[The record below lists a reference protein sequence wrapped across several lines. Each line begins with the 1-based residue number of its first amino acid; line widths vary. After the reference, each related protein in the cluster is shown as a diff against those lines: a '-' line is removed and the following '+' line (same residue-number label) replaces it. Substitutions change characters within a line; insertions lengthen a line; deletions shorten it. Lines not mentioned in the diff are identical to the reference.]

1 MMDYFNIQPDD
12 ANWGKLYN
20 DDLIAHFI
28 WHLPGVHCPVCGDI
42 WAIRGVIYPLMGF
55 TGNPLGKQLEKPR
68 AEELEVFEQ
77 LQAAVRVY
85 VPDELP
91 LPPGTRLGP
100 MRGRVTGKF
109 GDFVWPNLWDFVM
122 RVEAYQKLASTGLRL
137 PEPSLPDLQEK
148 VKGKLY
154 HLQIIPMGKMSSQAY
169 EDPDKLICPRCGR
182 DGRKYKKT
190 VIEMD
195 SIPRGVDM
203 FRIGNFPTKVIVSE
217 RFKEV
222 SERLGLTN
230 ISFEKI
236 EVVS

>member
-1 MMDYFNIQPDD
+1 MDYFNIQPDD

-85 VPDELP
+85 VPGELP
-91 LPPGTRLGP
+91 LPPGTEFGP

-169 EDPDKLICPRCGR
+169 EDPDKPICLRCGR
-182 DGRKYKKT
+182 DSRKYKKPLSRWRASPVRWICSES
-190 VIEMD
+190 VIF
-195 SIPRGVDM
+195 PR
-203 FRIGNFPTKVIVSE
+203 RS
-217 RFKEV
+217 
-222 SERLGLTN
+222 L
-230 ISFEKI
+230 
-236 EVVS
+236 

>member
-1 MMDYFNIQPDD
+1 MELFSIKPDD
-12 ANWGKLYN
+12 TNWGKLYN
-20 DDLIAHFI
+20 DDLVARYS
-28 WHLPGVHCPVCGDI
+28 WHLPGVHCPVCGNI
-42 WAIRGVIYPLMGF
+42 WATIGVIYPLIDF

-68 AEELEVFEQ
+68 PEELEVFEQ

-91 LPPGTRLGP
+91 LPPGTDFGP

-109 GDFVWPNLWDFVM
+109 GDFVWPNLWDFAV
-122 RVEAYQKLASTGLRL
+122 RVEAYQKLTSTGLRL

-169 EDPDKLICPRCGR
+169 EDPDKPICQRCGR
-182 DGRKYKKT
+182 DSRKYKKT
-190 VIEMD
+190 VIAME
-195 SIPRGVDM
+195 SIPSEVDM
-203 FRIGNFPTKVIVSE
+203 FRIGNFPTKIIVSE
-217 RFKEV
+217 KFKDAVEK
-222 SERLGLTN
+222 LGLTN

-236 EVVS
+236 EIV